1 MYMYDVPYVSLS
13 LSHSLSSL
21 PLRYVCNCLLFL
33 TGVDTHSHGDDM
45 LRPLPDDSATS
56 VCPTRERLPVTG
68 SSTSINWSTCLLIIS
83 MGQV

>member
-1 MYMYDVPYVSLS
+1 MLKMACTCKSL
-13 LSHSLSSL
+13 
-21 PLRYVCNCLLFL
+21 CMIINNCLPFL
-33 TGVDTHSHGDDM
+33 TGVDTRSHGDDM

-56 VCPTRERLPVTG
+56 IRPTRERLPVTG